1 MYILNNIC
9 LLLVIGII
17 KDIILVI
24 NLGNI
29 NFKYEGI
36 YRVRFIY
43 DFDNIFDLNVVV
55 FRI

>member
-1 MYILNNIC
+1 MFI
-9 LLLVIGII
+9 IGII
-17 KDIILVI
+17 KDIIMMI
-24 NLGNI
+24 NLGYR

>member
-24 NLGNI
+24 NLGYI

-36 YRVRFIY
+36 YRVRIIY

>member
-1 MYILNNIC
+1 MFI
-9 LLLVIGII
+9 IGII
-17 KDIILVI
+17 KDIYVILVI
-24 NLGNI
+24 NLGYK

>member
-24 NLGNI
+24 NLGYI

-36 YRVRFIY
+36 YWVRFIY

>member
-1 MYILNNIC
+1 MFI
-9 LLLVIGII
+9 IGII

-24 NLGNI
+24 NLGYI
-29 NFKYEGI
+29 ICRNFKYEGI